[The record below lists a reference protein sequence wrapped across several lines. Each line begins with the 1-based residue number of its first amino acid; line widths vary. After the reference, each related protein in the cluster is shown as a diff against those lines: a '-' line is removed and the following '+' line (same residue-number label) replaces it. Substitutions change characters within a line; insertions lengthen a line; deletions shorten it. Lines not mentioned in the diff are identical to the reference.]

1 MDPTEPE
8 VEDKFYEFKAFRVP
22 KYQIKFDRA
31 ERISDI
37 EGYMWYSPAA
47 LYAWGRFTDV
57 NLAEIVSRED
67 IKVFWYKFDKPIFS
81 NFGKDWNHTL
91 WAAALDDWPKIVD
104 GVLETV
110 QFDIPNKTLYQYALQ
125 EVEVL
130 DPLAVDVQRVVL
142 SATPSVTVSSFA
154 VLSNQ
159 AQYAFDPN
167 RQRVRGEAP
176 GMDTRKP
183 LESHVKAARVLF
195 SGDSLTQDDVF
206 SRYKRVMQR
215 FEDAAYATES
225 QNKHAE
231 ERRKR
236 GSK

>member
-8 VEDKFYEFKAFRVP
+8 VKDKFYEFQAFRVP
-22 KYQIKFDRA
+22 KYQIKFEKA
-31 ERISDI
+31 GQLSDI
-37 EGYMWYSPAA
+37 AGYVWYSPAA

-110 QFDIPNKTLYQYALQ
+110 QFDIPLKTLYQYALQ

-130 DPLAVDVQRVVL
+130 DPLEVDKQRVVL
-142 SATPSVTVSSFA
+142 GTTSAVRVKAFA

-159 AQYAFDPN
+159 AQYAFDIN
-167 RQRVRGEAP
+167 KQRARGEAP

-206 SRYKRVMQR
+206 SKYKRIRKR

-236 GSK
+236 ESK